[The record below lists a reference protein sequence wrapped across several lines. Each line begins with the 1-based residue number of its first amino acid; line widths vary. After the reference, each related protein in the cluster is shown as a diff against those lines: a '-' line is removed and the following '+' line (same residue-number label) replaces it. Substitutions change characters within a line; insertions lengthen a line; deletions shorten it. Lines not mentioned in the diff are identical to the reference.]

1 PLLLLPTAAA
11 SKIHHEQDPQTCR
24 TPPPPN
30 SASASSSGRAPLP
43 SRPFPG
49 GPLAKRW
56 TRMADVA
63 GLVKPRGGA
72 MRDELGSEGDGLAS
86 RRRELGRPRL
96 GRSSACRSGLASE
109 FHPPQIERV
118 AGYRH
123 TAPSPSPRPL
133 VPSSRSA
140 PAEGRRRCRFSWH

>member
-1 PLLLLPTAAA
+1 
-11 SKIHHEQDPQTCR
+11 
-24 TPPPPN
+24 
-30 SASASSSGRAPLP
+30 
-43 SRPFPG
+43 
-49 GPLAKRW
+49 
-56 TRMADVA
+56 MADVA

-123 TAPSPSPRPL
+123 TAPSPSPRLAPL
-133 VPSSRSA
+133 PQKVAAAAVSPGTSVTSMNPGSGLTLNFVPLWGIIGAR
-140 PAEGRRRCRFSWH
+140 